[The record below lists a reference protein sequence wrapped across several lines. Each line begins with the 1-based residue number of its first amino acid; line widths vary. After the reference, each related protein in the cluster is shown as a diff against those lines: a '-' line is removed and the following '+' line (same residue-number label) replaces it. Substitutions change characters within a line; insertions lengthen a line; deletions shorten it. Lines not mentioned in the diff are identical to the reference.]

1 MESSSGLRPRL
12 GLIVGPLLFAL
23 LLLAGPPEGLSV
35 AGWHVAAVGILMG
48 TWWVTEPLPIAVTAL
63 LPLVLFPVLGVAT
76 LDATAVPYANPVIF
90 LFLGGFLIALALE
103 HTGLHKRLALAT
115 LAIVGTRPAALIL
128 GFMAVTAFISMWVS
142 NTATTVML
150 LPMALAIIGLADR
163 AGIDETGSPV
173 VDEIAVPHAAR
184 QRGSFASALLL
195 GIAYAATIGGLGT
208 IIGTPPNALFVAF
221 MAENYQVH
229 IGFAQWMLVAVPVVI
244 VALPIT
250 WWMLTRVIH
259 RLDDHPIVGG
269 AALIAEERRALGP
282 MSRGEWFTGAV
293 AALAALAWIG
303 RPLLQ
308 RAIPALS
315 DTGIAIGAAVLLFA
329 VPVGWRPLRHVIS
342 WKHADRLPW
351 GVLLLFGG
359 GLSLAAAIQDT
370 DLAAWIGAHLGAIA
384 TLPPLLMV
392 TLLVAA
398 VILLSEFASNTAI
411 TAAFLPI
418 VATIT
423 LGQGSV
429 PMIPALATAM
439 AASGGFMLPVSTPP
453 NAIVYGTGRITVGQ
467 MATSGGLL
475 DLLFAVLLPPVI
487 LLVGARVFGA

>member
-1 MESSSGLRPRL
+1 
-12 GLIVGPLLFAL
+12 
-23 LLLAGPPEGLSV
+23 
-35 AGWHVAAVGILMG
+35 
-48 TWWVTEPLPIAVTAL
+48 
-63 LPLVLFPVLGVAT
+63 
-76 LDATAVPYANPVIF
+76 
-90 LFLGGFLIALALE
+90 
-103 HTGLHKRLALAT
+103 
-115 LAIVGTRPAALIL
+115 
-128 GFMAVTAFISMWVS
+128 
-142 NTATTVML
+142 
-150 LPMALAIIGLADR
+150 
-163 AGIDETGSPV
+163 
-173 VDEIAVPHAAR
+173 
-184 QRGSFASALLL
+184 
-195 GIAYAATIGGLGT
+195 
-208 IIGTPPNALFVAF
+208 

-229 IGFAQWMLVAVPVVI
+229 VGFAQWMLVAVPVVI

-250 WWMLTRVIH
+250 WWLLTRVIH
-259 RLDDHPIVGG
+259 RLDDRPIAGG
-269 AALIAEERRALGP
+269 GALIAEERRALGP

-293 AALAALAWIG
+293 ATLAALAWIG

-308 RAIPALS
+308 RAVPALS

-329 VPVGWRPLRHVIS
+329 VPVGWKPLRHVIA

-359 GLSLAAAIQDT
+359 GLSLATAIQDT
-370 DLAAWIGAHLGAIA
+370 DLAGWIGAHLGAIA
-384 TLPPLLMV
+384 TLPPLVMV

-429 PMIPALATAM
+429 PVIPALATAM

-475 DLLFAVLLPPVI
+475 DLLFAVLLPPAI
-487 LLVGARVFGA
+487 LLVGARVFG

>member
-1 MESSSGLRPRL
+1 MEFGSGLRPRL
-12 GLIVGPLLFAL
+12 GLILGPLLFAL
-23 LLLAGPPEGLSV
+23 LLLAGPPDGLSV

-63 LPLVLFPVLGVAT
+63 LPLVLFPVLGVAK
-76 LDATAVPYANPVIF
+76 LDATAAPYANPVIF

-150 LPMALAIIGLADR
+150 LPMALAIVGLTDR
-163 AGIDETGSPV
+163 ED
-173 VDEIAVPHAAR
+173 VDGGPGGGEIVAPQAAR

-250 WWMLTRVIH
+250 WWILTRVIH
-259 RLDDHPIVGG
+259 RLDDRPIAGG
-269 AALIAEERRALGP
+269 ATLIRREREALGP
-282 MSRGEWFTGAV
+282 MSRGEWFTGGV

-308 RAIPALS
+308 QAIPALS

-342 WKHADRLPW
+342 WQHADRLPW

-359 GLSLAAAIQDT
+359 GLSLAAAIQET
-370 DLAAWIGAHLGAIA
+370 DLAAWIGMHLGAVA
-384 TLPPLLMV
+384 ALPPLLMV

-475 DLLFAVLLPPVI
+475 DLLFAVILPPAI
-487 LLVGARVFGA
+487 LLLGARVFG